1 MSATGCMWRIIA
13 RHCLIIHKGR
23 VGEVYNIGGLNEMR
37 NIDIV
42 KLICK
47 ALDKP
52 ESLIPYCHR
61 SAKAT
66 IYVMPL
72 IQPRF
77 TMSWA
82 GYRKPC
88 LKMVF
93 RKPSSGVWTTG
104 NGGRPSSMVS
114 IRITTRRCTGIDNSW
129 EKSVWDESICYRCK
143 WAAWS

>member
-52 ESLIPYCHR
+52 ESLIPYVTDL
-61 SAKAT
+61 S
-66 IYVMPL
+66 L
-72 IQPRF
+72 IH
-77 TMSWA
+77 
-82 GYRKPC
+82 
-88 LKMVF
+88 
-93 RKPSSGVWTTG
+93 
-104 NGGRPSSMVS
+104 
-114 IRITTRRCTGIDNSW
+114 I
-129 EKSVWDESICYRCK
+129 
-143 WAAWS
+143 